1 MSKTDTSIDIRKQ
14 VEIKREGRTITLPPS
29 MEIDEAIT
37 WLNRRKKEEEQE
49 VAISETIE
57 AFPPDGA
64 VALQRAL
71 DDLYGWTALSST
83 PGFFGDNP
91 PRMIGV
97 RVGPTETIKVP
108 WGRIV
113 IPGMSGYLET
123 GVEETSRGPLFR
135 VTGIVKQ
142 KHYGMAVEVI
152 DRTRAFVRE
161 KSIYKGR
168 AIRIDLSNGDPF
180 SAMSFLDLT
189 NVRPNEIIFSRE
201 IEKQVEA
208 CIMAPVRNRELCS
221 RLGVP
226 TKRGILAEGPYGT
239 GKTLLAKA
247 AAKVCQENGWTF
259 VLLDN
264 VHDLARAIDLA
275 ARYTPAMVF
284 AEDVDRA
291 VGLERT
297 AEVDQILN
305 TVDGI
310 AHKDSEILLV
320 LTTNHVDQ
328 INPAML
334 RPGRL
339 DAVISVTPPDGEA
352 VMRLVRL
359 YGRSVLQATDEEL
372 VPVGDALRGNIPA
385 IIREVVERAKLFAVS
400 ERVKAGNGDGGA
412 ALTISAAD
420 VLAASRIVL
429 QQVALLQPKAPEKAP
444 TIDRAFRELFAS
456 AGGGVGEFNVEV
468 ELDKLNAKAD
478 SIRALAANA
487 KSQAEVAAA
496 SSGAG
501 RRATEKVLEVVTDI
515 KDNM

>member
-1 MSKTDTSIDIRKQ
+1 MSDTSIDIRKQ

-123 GVEETSRGPLFR
+123 GMEDTTRGPLFR
-135 VTGIVKQ
+135 ITGIVKQ

-161 KSIYKGR
+161 RSIYKGR
-168 AIRIDLSNGDPF
+168 AIRIDLSNGDAF
-180 SAMSFLDLT
+180 AAMSFLDLT
-189 NVRPNEIIFSRE
+189 KVRPDEIIFSRE

-247 AAKVCQENGWTF
+247 AAKVCQEHGWTF

-275 ARYTPAMVF
+275 SRYTPAMVF

-297 AEVDQILN
+297 TEVDQILN

-352 VMRLVRL
+352 VARLVRL
-359 YGRSVLQATDEEL
+359 YGRDVLVATDEQL
-372 VPVGDALRGNIPA
+372 VPVGEALRGNIPA
-385 IIREVVERAKLFAVS
+385 IIREVVERAKLFAVA
-400 ERVKAGNGDGGA
+400 ERVREGNGGA
-412 ALTISAAD
+412 AALKISAD
-420 VLAASRIVL
+420 DLMAASRIVL

-468 ELDKLNAKAD
+468 ELEKLNVKAD
-478 SIRALAANA
+478 AIRAVAANA
-487 KSQAEVAAA
+487 KTQAEVAAS
-496 SSGAG
+496 SSGAT
-501 RRATEKVLEVVTDI
+501 RRVAEKTLGVVEEI